1 MVKRHAR
8 SRECST
14 MNTVAEEYDREVLV
28 ERVERVTT
36 LAKLRI
42 VYKVHICWA
51 TYKCA
56 ESASRT
62 FNFNKELLRR
72 SGGRYGRRLDTGVS
86 YSVRVVLSHSLYSV
100 VIRVITR
107 GYESFVMRNCESART
122 VKLLKKKKGGIV
134 RSLMALQPTFCS

>member
-42 VYKVHICWA
+42 VYKVHIC
-51 TYKCA
+51 
-56 ESASRT
+56 
-62 FNFNKELLRR
+62 
-72 SGGRYGRRLDTGVS
+72 
-86 YSVRVVLSHSLYSV
+86 
-100 VIRVITR
+100 
-107 GYESFVMRNCESART
+107 
-122 VKLLKKKKGGIV
+122 
-134 RSLMALQPTFCS
+134 